1 MDSANAGCVRK
12 GQTIDVR
19 EWWAA
24 QPEYDRFECVV
35 KGDVGGVCF
44 KETFLSPHSCYERY
58 WRVNRSHFVV
68 GVHMDNEK
76 SQHTLWLKMAGVH
89 WAHYFSLLTLI
100 CWLKKKQM
108 CTFPTFSDRNKAF
121 CFFGGIMRDCK
132 IILMLHI
139 SREKKFTKQ
148 NKELPSIPLCTQHIN

>member
-1 MDSANAGCVRK
+1 
-12 GQTIDVR
+12 
-19 EWWAA
+19 
-24 QPEYDRFECVV
+24 
-35 KGDVGGVCF
+35 
-44 KETFLSPHSCYERY
+44 
-58 WRVNRSHFVV
+58 
-68 GVHMDNEK
+68 MDNEK

-148 NKELPSIPLCTQHIN
+148 NKELPSIPLCTYYNLSYPVTQREPHHFNISTFTFFHYFYLNFHYQGTLRVT